1 MSKRK
6 SFKSLRRKLFLVMVI
21 ALIVAG
27 MVFISVR
34 EIGNFMVWRYYL
46 AETTKQERVEN
57 YIEEFQ
63 TYVFENMISIND
75 SERISE
81 WSPGIYVDIILY
93 KDSNLVYAPEWFI
106 DAESGETETDSLE
119 SESTTEFVSDDAG
132 AVDSNEGTDMEA
144 SDDGLIWGERGF
156 EQYFTEEARE
166 AYRKTL
172 DSLLNENRE
181 LRPVYFYDGTLLI
194 CVVDYTENFVY
205 NLVTAISIIA
215 AFFVLAVIMVI
226 NFSGTARRV
235 NRLANNV
242 KLVEEG
248 DLDMPII
255 LEGNDELSALAE
267 DVNSMR
273 NAVVD
278 TMSKERQAWEANTEL
293 ITAMSHDI
301 RTPLTVLLGY
311 LDLMGL
317 QNTDE
322 TNTEYIEACK
332 ENAMRLKL
340 LSDDMFSY
348 FLVFGKNDLHLDL
361 DNDIDCATLEH
372 MLAEREVL
380 LSELGFTVNR
390 SKPMPHAKVKLD
402 IAYFSRVIDN
412 MFTNLSK
419 YADSSEPIDVDI
431 DFDGSCLTLWV
442 KNRINADGDCA
453 ESNGIGIKTCVKI
466 MELLGG
472 EFKVLNDGEYY
483 TVIVK
488 LPATLAESGSCDKF

>member
-6 SFKSLRRKLFLVMVI
+6 SFKSLRSKLFLVMVV

-27 MVFISVR
+27 MVFVSVR
-34 EIGNFMVWRYYL
+34 EIGNFLVWRYYL
-46 AETTKQERVEN
+46 AETTKQERAEN

-63 TYVFENMISIND
+63 AYVFENMISIND
-75 SERISE
+75 SEKISE

-93 KDSNLVYAPEWFI
+93 KDSNLVYAPDWFI
-106 DAESGETETDSLE
+106 DAESEAEADSSELE
-119 SESTTEFVSDDAG
+119 SSTEFVTDDAG
-132 AVDSNEGTDMEA
+132 AADSNDGTDPET
-144 SDDGLIWGERGF
+144 SDDGLLSGERGF

-205 NLVTAISIIA
+205 NLVTAIGIIS
-215 AFFVLAVIMVI
+215 AFFVLAVIMII

-248 DLDMPII
+248 ELDMPII

-278 TMSKERQAWEANTEL
+278 TMSKERQAWEANAEL

-317 QNTDE
+317 QNVDE
-322 TNTEYIEACK
+322 TNAEYIEACK

-348 FLVFGKNDLHLDL
+348 FLVFGKNDLRLDL
-361 DNDIDCATLEH
+361 DNDVDCATLEH
-372 MLAEREVL
+372 MLAEREVDRK
-380 LSELGFTVNR
+380 SV
-390 SKPMPHAKVKLD
+390 V
-402 IAYFSRVIDN
+402 
-412 MFTNLSK
+412 
-419 YADSSEPIDVDI
+419 
-431 DFDGSCLTLWV
+431 
-442 KNRINADGDCA
+442 
-453 ESNGIGIKTCVKI
+453 
-466 MELLGG
+466 
-472 EFKVLNDGEYY
+472 
-483 TVIVK
+483 
-488 LPATLAESGSCDKF
+488 